1 MQIVEQSTIIN
12 APLKTVSIW
21 MHDLESVPRWATVPG
36 TVQNPRGEG
45 VGKTYDWN
53 FEIGPINF
61 SGKIEV
67 VEQQQTSLITRT
79 TGDIDSLWTI
89 NLRAISKNSTAI
101 RVTVEFT
108 PPHAFLEPLVDVMMQ
123 QLATPEAA
131 AQNMDRFKTMVET
144 HASEPVRE
152 K

>member
-1 MQIVEQSTIIN
+1 MQIVEQSAIIN
-12 APLKTVSIW
+12 APLKTVSSW

-36 TVQNPRGEG
+36 TMQNPQGEG
-45 VGKTYDWN
+45 AGKTYDWR
-53 FEIGPINF
+53 FKAGPIHF
-61 SGKIEV
+61 SGKIQI
-67 VEQQQTSLITRT
+67 VEMQETSLITRT

-89 NLRAISKNSTAI
+89 NLRPISKNSTAI

-108 PPHAFLEPLVDVMMQ
+108 PPHAFLEPLADVVMQ

-131 AQNMDRFKTMVET
+131 AENMGRFKAMVEAHT
-144 HASEPVRE
+144 PQPVEE